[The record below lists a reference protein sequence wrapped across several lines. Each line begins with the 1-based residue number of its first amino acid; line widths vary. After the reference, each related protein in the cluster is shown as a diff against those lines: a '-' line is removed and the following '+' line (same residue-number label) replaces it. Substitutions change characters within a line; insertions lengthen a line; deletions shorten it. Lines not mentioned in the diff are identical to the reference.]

1 MTIDYDDLEYEECE
15 DEEEHEEPSI
25 QEINQVVEKIATL
38 EEEVKKDLYNSSEIA
53 DRLKAIRGELWEI
66 TAHYF

>member
-38 EEEVKKDLYNSSEIA
+38 E
-53 DRLKAIRGELWEI
+53 
-66 TAHYF
+66 